1 MKSRYT
7 SIVAIL
13 LAVGIAT
20 SVMTVTVQ
28 SVAAPRDCGSCQQF
42 KKLTQ
47 QFEKNVIRLIGTNEG
62 PQPHLREV
70 LQSYDEK
77 VLRIFIGD
85 PNLDQIRTLLQSYE
99 QDVTTIFDQSPP
111 EPDKQLKKD
120 FKKLTHNF
128 VKDVID
134 AVLVSPPEP
143 D

>member
-1 MKSRYT
+1 MKSSFT
-7 SIVAIL
+7 SIVAVL

-28 SVAAPRDCGSCQQF
+28 SVAAPRTCSGCQQF

-47 QFEKNVIRLIGTNEG
+47 QFEKSVMKLIGTTEG
-62 PQPHLREV
+62 PQPHLREM

-77 VLRIFIGD
+77 VLRLFFTD
-85 PNLDQIRTLLQSYE
+85 PWLSQVKTLLQSYE

-128 VKDVID
+128 GNRILFLSKTS
-134 AVLVSPPEP
+134 L
-143 D
+143 